1 MRFTKWTCTV
11 LMLLSLGAWANG
23 QAQSDSPKPDAGQ
36 AQPAAQPAAQP
47 TTAALEVSPA
57 ATVTAPA
64 PAPPPA
70 TTVPAAASAQ
80 QTGAAAPPATIDQV
94 VTRFIAREKALVE
107 LLKDRTPVVE
117 TYLQTVKADSDLG
130 PVPTGDKYF
139 LGHMDL
145 GADIEHRTYLKD
157 SASIQKHLLGGFNKL
172 FTVQYKPL
180 GFSWMIFADRDEFD
194 REHYEFKFIR
204 REFLGDVRTLVFDV
218 TPKKEAGNGRFLGR
232 VWVEDQD
239 FNIVRLN
246 GTYAPHQRNEFF
258 FHMDS
263 WRLNL
268 ISGYWVPSYIYSEEG
283 DFRYGQKNKFA
294 FKAQTRMW
302 GYDLKKAG
310 KEDELT
316 QILIDS
322 PSVQD
327 QSAAAQDASPVESQ
341 RLWQQQAEDNALDR
355 LQKAGLLAPE
365 GEVDKVLQT
374 VVNNMMITNNIDL
387 PRPVRCRVLL
397 TSPLETFS
405 VGNTIV
411 LSRGLVDVL
420 PDEASLA
427 MVLSHELAHIAL
439 GQNVG
444 SKYAYNDRML
454 FDDESTYSNLGF
466 RHDDVEEQSADKKA
480 LDLLKNSPYAQKLD
494 SAGLFLRMLALR
506 GKTLP
511 GLLNAHLGNAI
522 ALNGEPTRLTDIMNR
537 APQLD
542 MNKLDQIA
550 ALPLGGRVK
559 LNPWDNKVDLIKAAP
574 VALTSIREKM
584 PFEVTPFFPRL
595 SRLTAVADA
604 NAAATS
610 AAAAVPAALAPSVTA
625 PVTSATTTSSPSAP
639 VSVTPVSASNQ

>member
-1 MRFTKWTCTV
+1 MRFTKWTCTI

-36 AQPAAQPAAQP
+36 AQPAAQPAAQSAAV
-47 TTAALEVSPA
+47 TTS
-57 ATVTAPA
+57 APA
-64 PAPPPA
+64 PAPPPVTIASVGSSPSA
-70 TTVPAAASAQ
+70 TATL
-80 QTGAAAPPATIDQV
+80 AAPPATMDQV
-94 VTRFIAREKALVE
+94 VDRFIAREKALVD

-117 TYLQTVKADSDLG
+117 TYLQNVKADVDLG
-130 PVPTGDKYF
+130 LVPTGDKYF

-145 GADIEHRTYLKD
+145 GEDLENRTYLKD
-157 SASIQKHLLGGFNKL
+157 SASIQKHLLGGMNKL

-204 REFLGDVRTLVFDV
+204 REFLGDVRALVFDV

-232 VWVEDQD
+232 IWVEDQD
-239 FNIVRLN
+239 FNVVRLN
-246 GTYAPHQRNEFF
+246 GTYAPHQRNEYF

-268 ISGYWVPSYIYSEEG
+268 IPGYWVPAYIYSEEG

-294 FKAQTRMW
+294 FRAQTRMW
-302 GYDLKKAG
+302 GYDLKRAG

-316 QILIDS
+316 QILVDS

-355 LQKAGLLAPE
+355 LQRAGLLAPE

-454 FDDESTYSNLGF
+454 FADETTYSNLGF

-480 LDLLKNSPYAQKLD
+480 LELLKNSPYAQKLD
-494 SAGLFLRMLALR
+494 AAGLFLRMLSAR
-506 GKTLP
+506 GEALP
-511 GLLNAHLGNAI
+511 GLLSAHLGNPI
-522 ALNGEPTRLTDIMNR
+522 AVNGTPTRLTDIMNR

-559 LNPWDNKVDLIKAAP
+559 LNPWDNKVELIKSAA
-574 VALTSIREKM
+574 VALTSVREKM

-595 SRLTAVADA
+595 SRLSVATETPAAPNTA
-604 NAAATS
+604 AAGPATS
-610 AAAAVPAALAPSVTA
+610 APALSTQA
-625 PVTSATTTSSPSAP
+625 ATTPDTTSPSAP
-639 VSVTPVSASNQ
+639 TTVMPVSTSNQ